1 MAKLKIQK
9 TNVDSGTVVDSYV
22 SPIQIN
28 GNYIGGTGGDNS
40 QAVPTIRC
48 SFIRDAGG
56 AVDTGY
62 ILFQKGMRK
71 FQVNNTSDAN
81 TTIATLVNKLS
92 TELTDANTMTI
103 VATTATI
110 VGANVANIGAG
121 GGGFTANQDYAYVNY
136 ATGNVTG
143 NPTLTIGHQ
152 ITGTSLTGNVTV
164 VALNGTGNVTVSVD
178 TQDVSA
184 EQVNVSSQFN
194 VSRISNKYV
203 WDWSN
208 DKFRYWLSAPSYT
221 AGALS
226 SQPQWQDT
234 VFVKVDNN

>member
-48 SFIRDAGG
+48 SFIRDTGG

-62 ILFQKGMRK
+62 ILLQKGMRK

-178 TQDVSA
+178 TQNVSA

>member
-1 MAKLKIQK
+1 M
-9 TNVDSGTVVDSYV
+9 
-22 SPIQIN
+22 
-28 GNYIGGTGGDNS
+28 
-40 QAVPTIRC
+40 
-48 SFIRDAGG
+48 
-56 AVDTGY
+56 
-62 ILFQKGMRK
+62 
-71 FQVNNTSDAN
+71 
-81 TTIATLVNKLS
+81 
-92 TELTDANTMTI
+92 
-103 VATTATI
+103 
-110 VGANVANIGAG
+110 
-121 GGGFTANQDYAYVNY
+121 NY